1 MLTSLAMPGL
11 LGAVLGCGP
20 GAPLDRIGGA
30 EQGQRG
36 DTGRS
41 GHVGNSSVW
50 SHKKLSLPD
59 EIGGFCQGQGA
70 GQIERRGVVC
80 DFPNHSHLIRSATAR
95 ENDQQGI
102 LLNFPDQLD
111 PVFQRP

>member
-1 MLTSLAMPGL
+1 MLTSLTMPGL

-20 GAPLDRIGGA
+20 GAPLDWIGGA

-59 EIGGFCQGQGA
+59 EIGGFSQGQGA
-70 GQIERRGVVC
+70 GQIECRGALC
-80 DFPNHSHLIRSATAR
+80 NFPNYIYFLWIATAC
-95 ENDQQGI
+95 ENNRYGP
-102 LLNFPDQLD
+102 LL
-111 PVFQRP
+111 